1 MPTGHISRFS
11 VRFYLIAATF
21 SGKDTPTPDES
32 DRFAGGKINLP
43 GWRGQRAAPAPGG
56 DGGPRLGAARRYHR
70 LVLPFSAQTRAANLT
85 RMAEDRFD
93 VLVIGGGITGA
104 GIALDAAARGLSV
117 ALVEKDDFAA
127 GTSGRSSRLVHGG
140 LRYLEHREF
149 GLVRESLR
157 ERGILFRLAP
167 HLVRPVPMYMLAGD
181 LRSRAT
187 YRAGLAGYELLA
199 AGRNIG
205 YHRSVSA
212 EQVRE
217 AIPGIG
223 GLGQL
228 GGRGR
233 GFRYFECQVDDARL
247 TIEVA
252 RTAQASGALLANHA
266 RVEELRGDGRV
277 TGAVVADEMTGQ
289 RFEVRARAVVNAA
302 GIWAE
307 RVTRLAGA
315 GLAGASAGAG
325 PAGAGPAGAGG
336 VRLLPSK
343 GVHLVFAP
351 GAVRTTAALVAPS
364 GAGDGRFIFIVPW
377 EDRVYAGTTDTP
389 YTGDLDHPGIDAAD
403 RDYILSAVA
412 RNFPGV
418 TERDVVA
425 SWAGLRPLLSQ
436 DEELGDARTSDL
448 SRRHA
453 IFTGP
458 FGLFSITGGKLTTYR
473 AMAEDLVDRVAAA
486 LGDGSPCRTRAIP
499 LGLHGPAAAAVR
511 LARDE
516 MGRLGLPPRTGARLV
531 QRYGDDWREAA
542 RLISEDRSLGEP
554 VVSNLPV
561 LGVEVALARSREMAL
576 TDEDVFVRRTRLT
589 TRDGS
594 LGLIPSGGHRRE

>member
-1 MPTGHISRFS
+1 
-11 VRFYLIAATF
+11 
-21 SGKDTPTPDES
+21 
-32 DRFAGGKINLP
+32 
-43 GWRGQRAAPAPGG
+43 
-56 DGGPRLGAARRYHR
+56 
-70 LVLPFSAQTRAANLT
+70 VLPFSAQTRTANLT
-85 RMAEDRFD
+85 RMAENRFD

-140 LRYLEHREF
+140 LRYLEHGEF
-149 GLVRESLR
+149 GLVIQSLR

-187 YRAGLAGYELLA
+187 YRVGLTGYELLA

-212 EQVRE
+212 GQVRA
-217 AIPGIG
+217 AIPG
-223 GLGQL
+223 LGA
-228 GGRGR
+228 RPR

-252 RTAQASGALLANHA
+252 RTAQAAGARLANHA
-266 RVEELRGDGRV
+266 RVSGLLGDGRV
-277 TGAVVADEMTGQ
+277 TGAVVTDEMTGQ

-302 GIWAE
+302 GVWADQ
-307 RVTRLAGA
+307 VTRLAGA
-315 GLAGASAGAG
+315 GLAGAGLAGVG
-325 PAGAGPAGAGG
+325 GAGG

-351 GAVRTTAALVAPS
+351 GAIRTTAALVAPS
-364 GAGDGRFIFIVPW
+364 GADDGRYIFIVPW
-377 EDRVYAGTTDTP
+377 EDRVYAGTTDSP
-389 YTGDLDHPGIDAAD
+389 YTGDLDHPAVDAAD
-403 RDYILSAVA
+403 RDYIVSAVA
-412 RNFPGV
+412 PNFPGV
-418 TERDVVA
+418 TERDVVS

-448 SRRHA
+448 SRNHA
-453 IFTGP
+453 IFTDP
-458 FGLFSITGGKLTTYR
+458 PGLFTITGGKLTTYR
-473 AMAEDLVDRVAAA
+473 AMAEDLVNRVAAA
-486 LGDGSPCRTRAIP
+486 LSDAALGGARGAGPCRTRSIP
-499 LGLHGPAAAAVR
+499 LGLHGSPVAAVR
-511 LARDE
+511 LARTE
-516 MGRLGLPPRTGARLV
+516 VAWLGLPPQAAARLV
-531 QRYGDDWREAA
+531 QRYGDDWREAI
-542 RLISEDRSLGEP
+542 RMISEDRSLGEP
-554 VVSNLPV
+554 VVGTLPV

-589 TRDGS
+589 TRDAS
-594 LGLIPSGGHRRE
+594 LRLTPSGG